1 MAKTRKNKRTPLTL
15 SNSTSA
21 NVEYWFKK
29 MLEDVGYMVMAKGK
43 GMTLK
48 IQAYKKSF
56 ENLIKT
62 IEILREE
69 YTDRDRKRDMTTL
82 LRKATYVY
90 GFVKRHL

>member
-1 MAKTRKNKRTPLTL
+1 MTKTRKNKRTPLTL
-15 SNSTSA
+15 ANSTGD
-21 NVEYWFKK
+21 NVEHWFHN
-29 MLEDVGYMVMAKGK
+29 MLDKVGYMVMAKGK
-43 GMTLK
+43 GMTFK
-48 IQAYKKSF
+48 IKAYKQSF

-69 YTDRDRKRDMTTL
+69 YTERDRKRDLTVL